1 MKEPIPK
8 RPDWHSRRCSLGSPF
23 TFRQGARLN
32 QITSFTVLYWHAN
45 HKSGRFPYLGRC
57 RISLAQCARMT
68 RCQSARRDRRPCQQ
82 HIGVGLCIKGCLG
95 FIDPPGMVSLYGEL
109 PRIPVLNACSPLV
122 TFWLARSGPFMA
134 RWLSIAFGLIIP
146 WEVCRLISARQSLI
160 DVHRLDRCLWSA
172 ISTRHLSGIRHWVH
186 PVHRPAH
193 HIKHVRR
200 RQSSH
205 RVGSQP
211 PTSWGA
217 SGPCQKSRC
226 RRTWYGMQRL

>member
-122 TFWLARSGPFMA
+122 TFWLARSGAIYGWMA
-134 RWLSIAFGLIIP
+134 EHCIWINH
-146 WEVCRLISARQSLI
+146 SLGSLPTDI
-160 DVHRLDRCLWSA
+160 GAPKSHRRP
-172 ISTRHLSGIRHWVH
+172 STRPVPLERYIHATFERH
-186 PVHRPAH
+186 
-193 HIKHVRR
+193 
-200 RQSSH
+200 STL
-205 RVGSQP
+205 G
-211 PTSWGA
+211 T
-217 SGPCQKSRC
+217 PCPQAC
-226 RRTWYGMQRL
+226 APY